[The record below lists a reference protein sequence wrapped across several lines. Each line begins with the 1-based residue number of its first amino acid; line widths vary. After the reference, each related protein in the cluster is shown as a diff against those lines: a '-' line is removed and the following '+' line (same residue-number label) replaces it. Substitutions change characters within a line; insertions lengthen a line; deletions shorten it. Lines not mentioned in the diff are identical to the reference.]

1 MLTHTPAPAQGD
13 PAPPLSCER
22 LRAAPAVFAL
32 VTGLTPD
39 VFDAL
44 LGDLGP
50 RYEDAEDARL
60 ARPNRKHARG
70 AGRRFALSLP
80 DRVLVAL
87 LHLRYRSLDWFMAF
101 FFGVSELTAWR
112 TRRRLVPL
120 LRASRHIDRALRRR
134 RLTRRLAYR
143 AARQAPELRV
153 FLNTFAMWARDL
165 QGPLLA
171 VTTLQAAEQGRCS
184 GTEK

>member
-1 MLTHTPAPAQGD
+1 LRSSTQGD

-22 LRAAPAVFAL
+22 LRAARAVFEI

-39 VFDAL
+39 EFDAL
-44 LGDLGP
+44 LADLGP
-50 RYEDAEDARL
+50 RYEAAEDARL
-60 ARPNRKHARG
+60 ARDERKHARG
-70 AGRRFALSLP
+70 GGHPFALSLL

-87 LHLRYRSLDWFMAF
+87 LHLRYRPLDSFVAF

-120 LRASRHIDRALRRR
+120 LRVSRHIDRALRRR

-153 FLNTFAMWARDL
+153 FLNSFAMWARDP

-171 VTTLQAAEQGRCS
+171 VTTLQAAGQGRCS